1 MLRPVQRDIALALSE
16 TLKQRLITAVILIT
30 LVLGSV
36 LLTDRKLFNAVFSV
50 ILAFAAWEW
59 GQLIGL
65 RSRIDVLY
73 ALVIVGL
80 TSWLIREDFSVMICL
95 ASIVFWL
102 LAWVWVW
109 RFPRDG
115 AYLKRP
121 WLLMLVGAWVI
132 MPCGCALWLLKRF
145 SDGEGWIIYV
155 FALVAFADTGAYF
168 SGRRWGNRKLAIAVS
183 PGKSWAGF
191 WGGFLAAVTLA
202 TVVCVLQF
210 GWSWQALLFWLVS
223 CLVITF
229 SVIGDLFESSIK
241 RLRGV
246 KDSGQLLPGHGG
258 LLDRVDSLTAALPMF
273 VAFTIISAQFG
284 GVSL

>member
-1 MLRPVQRDIALALSE
+1 MALSE
-16 TLKQRLITAVILIT
+16 TLKQRLITAVILIA

-36 LLTDRKLFNAVFSV
+36 FLTDRKLFNAVFSI

-65 RSRIDVLY
+65 KSRVDVLY
-73 ALVIVGL
+73 ALVIVGV
-80 TSWLIREDFSVMICL
+80 TSLLVREDFSLIICL
-95 ASIVFWL
+95 ASIGFWL

-115 AYLKRP
+115 AYLKQP
-121 WLLMLVGAWVI
+121 WLLMLIGACVI

-145 SDGEGWIIYV
+145 TDGEAWIIYV
-155 FALVAFADTGAYF
+155 FALVGFADTGAYF
-168 SGRRWGNRKLAIAVS
+168 SGRRWGKSKLAAEVS

-191 WGGFLAAVTLA
+191 WGGFAAAGSLAAVVA
-202 TVVCVLQF
+202 VLQF
-210 GWSWQALLFWLVS
+210 EWSWQALLFWLVS
-223 CLVITF
+223 SLVIVF

-241 RLRGV
+241 RLQGV

-273 VAFTIISAQFG
+273 VAFTVVSTQFG
-284 GVSL
+284 GVTL